1 MAGVLLCR
9 PVLKFNSMANYD
21 PKITEAMVAWLRGE
35 HSSDESIL
43 KGAELLLRVNRNK
56 GLFERIRRYPK
67 GGVKKLEYEIK
78 KHVNYRLQ
86 GYTIQDIEALDAEV
100 TPQVKVAIDAAGGAA
115 DFAAAAGAGAAVA
128 VRYEAG
134 AAAGDCLP
142 GGLQRGG
149 VRPAA
154 W

>member
-56 GLFERIRRYPK
+56 GLFERIRR
-67 GGVKKLEYEIK
+67 
-78 KHVNYRLQ
+78 
-86 GYTIQDIEALDAEV
+86 
-100 TPQVKVAIDAAGGAA
+100 
-115 DFAAAAGAGAAVA
+115 
-128 VRYEAG
+128 
-134 AAAGDCLP
+134 
-142 GGLQRGG
+142 
-149 VRPAA
+149 
-154 W
+154 